1 MSKKVTQDD
10 VLKALASLDAEL
22 GDEVVKASDNDLD
35 QPEGADLGNPAKD
48 KMSDEAKASK
58 KSKDKDADDKPAF
71 MKAEDGEE
79 DEGEDEG
86 SDEDEAEDMKE
97 KKMKSKGMKKSFNE
111 DMPEEIETKIDV
123 SEFLKSLVKHT
134 GETIDSLTEYVVKSD
149 KRQGDRYEGLVDQ
162 VNEIQKSQ
170 AKIGLVL
177 KAICEQIG
185 VVKSAPARSAKT
197 DTVAKSAAVAER
209 KFDSGLEDDKGEE
222 KMFKSLSEDP
232 RIAKSQMSETL
243 CDLVKSGHATDMD
256 VITFESNGFI
266 RPELVGKLKEKLN

>member
-22 GDEVVKASDNDLD
+22 GEDVVKASDNDLD

-48 KMSDEAKASK
+48 KMSDEAKSSK

-71 MKAEDGEE
+71 MKAEDEE
-79 DEGEDEG
+79 EMDEE
-86 SDEDEAEDMKE
+86 KE
-97 KKMKSKGMKKSFNE
+97 EKGMKKSFNE

-149 KRQGDRYEGLVDQ
+149 KRQEGRYEGLVDQ

-197 DTVAKSAAVAER
+197 ETVAKSAAVAER

>member
-1 MSKKVTQDD
+1 MSKKVTQED

-22 GDEVVKASDNDLD
+22 GDEDVVKASDNDLD

-48 KMSDEAKASK
+48 KMSDEAKSSK

-71 MKAEDGEE
+71 MKAEDEEE
-79 DEGEDEG
+79 DEQE
-86 SDEDEAEDMKE
+86 EDMKD
-97 KKMKSKGMKKSFNE
+97 KGMKKSFNE

-149 KRQGDRYEGLVDQ
+149 KRQEGRYEGLVDQ

-197 DTVAKSAAVAER
+197 ETVAKSAAVAER

>member
-1 MSKKVTQDD
+1 MSKKVTEDA

-22 GDEVVKASDNDLD
+22 GEDVVKASDDDLD

-48 KMSDEAKASK
+48 KMSAAA
-58 KSKDKDADDKPAF
+58 KSKDSKEDDKPAF
-71 MKAEDGEE
+71 MKGDEDGEE
-79 DEGEDEG
+79 E
-86 SDEDEAEDMKE
+86 DEDEKPNPFE
-97 KKMKSKGMKKSFNE
+97 KGKKMKKSFTE

-149 KRQGDRYEGLVDQ
+149 KHHSGRYGELVGQ
-162 VNEIQKSQ
+162 VEEIQKSQ

-185 VVKSAPARSAKT
+185 VVKSAPARSTKSE
-197 DTVAKSAAVAER
+197 TVAKSAPVAER
-209 KFDSGLEDDKGEE
+209 KFNSGLESEAAEE

>member
-1 MSKKVTQDD
+1 MSKKVTQED
-10 VLKALASLDAEL
+10 VLKALASIDAEL
-22 GDEVVKASDNDLD
+22 GEEDTVSKASENDLD

-48 KMSDEAKASK
+48 KMSSAAKSAK
-58 KSKDKDADDKPAF
+58 KSDDNDADDK
-71 MKAEDGEE
+71 G
-79 DEGEDEG
+79 DEGEEMD
-86 SDEDEAEDMKE
+86 
-97 KKMKSKGMKKSFNE
+97 KSKMKKSFNE

-149 KRQGDRYEGLVDQ
+149 KHHESRYADLVGQ

-185 VVKSAPARSAKT
+185 VVKAAPARPAKSE
-197 DTVAKSAAVAER
+197 TVAKSAAVAER
-209 KFDSGLEDDKGEE
+209 KFDSGLEGEQPEE

-232 RIAKSQMSETL
+232 RVAKSQMSEAL
-243 CDLVKSGHATDMD
+243 CDLVKGGFATDMD

>member
-1 MSKKVTQDD
+1 MSKKVTEDA

-22 GDEVVKASDNDLD
+22 GEEVIKASDDDLD

-48 KMSDEAKASK
+48 KMSAAA
-58 KSKDKDADDKPAF
+58 KSKDKDKDEGDKPAF
-71 MKAEDGEE
+71 MKAEDE
-79 DEGEDEG
+79 
-86 SDEDEAEDMKE
+86 DEDEESEDEPAE
-97 KKMKSKGMKKSFNE
+97 KKPNPFAKGKAVKKSFTE

-149 KRQGDRYEGLVDQ
+149 KHHSGRYGELVGQ

-185 VVKSAPARSAKT
+185 VVKSAPARSTKS
-197 DTVAKSAAVAER
+197 DTVAKSAAAVPER
-209 KFDSGLEDDKGEE
+209 KFNSGLENEAPEE

>member
-1 MSKKVTQDD
+1 MSKKVTEEA
-10 VLKALASLDAEL
+10 VLKALQSLDAEL
-22 GDEVVKASDNDLD
+22 GDEVLKASDNDLD

-48 KMSDEAKASK
+48 KMSAAA
-58 KSKDKDADDKPAF
+58 KSKDKAEDDKPSF
-71 MKAEDGEE
+71 IKGDEEGEEEE
-79 DEGEDEG
+79 DESEDKPNPF
-86 SDEDEAEDMKE
+86 A
-97 KKMKSKGMKKSFNE
+97 KGKAMKKSFTE

-149 KRQGDRYEGLVDQ
+149 KHHSGRYGELVGQ

-185 VVKSAPARSAKT
+185 VVKSAPARSVKS
-197 DTVAKSAAVAER
+197 DTVAKSAPVAER
-209 KFDSGLEDDKGEE
+209 KFNSGLESENATEE

>member
-1 MSKKVTQDD
+1 MSKKVTEDA

-22 GDEVVKASDNDLD
+22 GEDVVKASDDDLD

-48 KMSDEAKASK
+48 KMSAAA
-58 KSKDKDADDKPAF
+58 KSKDKAEDDKPAF
-71 MKAEDGEE
+71 MKGDEDGEE
-79 DEGEDEG
+79 EEESDD
-86 SDEDEAEDMKE
+86 DED
-97 KKMKSKGMKKSFNE
+97 KKPNPFAKGKAVKKSFTE

-149 KRQGDRYEGLVDQ
+149 KHHSGRYGELVGQ

-185 VVKSAPARSAKT
+185 VVKSAPARSTKSE
-197 DTVAKSAAVAER
+197 TVAKSAPIAER
-209 KFDSGLEDDKGEE
+209 KFDSGLENEAPEE